1 MKTANMKKILIDYES
16 QNGFTLLE
24 IMVALFIFAIVTTIS
39 LIGMKNVIETQQII
53 ETHVANMNEMQL
65 AMIIMQRDFSQVIDR
80 TITDQNNQQQHSLM
94 GNNNYIEFTRSGYI
108 NPMASSDR
116 SEMQRVAYFVK
127 NNQLI
132 RMSWAELDRTQNTP
146 AIQKVLID
154 NVYNLHFT
162 YLDYQGVFHDQW
174 PLSSSVVPSTQN
186 SQVSQQQLPTLP
198 RAVDVLFSFTK
209 SGQLERFFVIPGVG
223 FNGYIPS

>member
-1 MKTANMKKILIDYES
+1 MHYELQK

-24 IMVALFIFAIVTTIS
+24 IMVALFIFAIVATIS

-53 ETHVANMNEMQL
+53 ETHVAIMNKMQL

-80 TITDQNNQQQHSLM
+80 TITDQNNQQQPSLM
-94 GNNNYIEFTRSGYI
+94 GNNTYIEFTRSGYV
-108 NPMASSDR
+108 NPMAFADR
-116 SEMQRVAYFVK
+116 SEMQRVAYFIK

-146 AIQKVLID
+146 AIQKVLLD
-154 NVYNLHFT
+154 NVYDLHFT
-162 YLDYQGVFHDQW
+162 YLDYQGVFHNQW
-174 PLSSSVVPSTQN
+174 PISSSVIPPTQN
-186 SQVSQQQLPTLP
+186 IQISQLQPPTLP